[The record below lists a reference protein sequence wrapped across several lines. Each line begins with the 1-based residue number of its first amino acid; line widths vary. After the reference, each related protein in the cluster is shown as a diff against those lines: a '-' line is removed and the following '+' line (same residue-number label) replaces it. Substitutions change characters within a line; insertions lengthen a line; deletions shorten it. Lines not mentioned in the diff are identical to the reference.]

1 MKKKFIPLIKK
12 QKLFNGF
19 RQVFSV
25 NDIKLLLIHINDK
38 TYLLENKCGHF
49 GVALDNAIIEQH
61 QLKDIIICAQHGIS
75 FDLSTGQVVN
85 RPWESCDPIKILEC
99 VLEEDSIGFYL

>member
-1 MKKKFIPLIKK
+1 MKKIFIPLIEK

-25 NDIKLLLIHINDK
+25 KKMKLLLVHLNNK
-38 TYLLENKCGHF
+38 TFLLENKCGHF
-49 GVALDNAIIEQH
+49 GLALDDAKIEQH
-61 QLKDIIICAQHGIS
+61 QGSDVIICIQHGIS

-85 RPWESCDPIKILEC
+85 RPWENCDPIKIIDC
-99 VLEEDSIGFYL
+99 VSEEDKIGFYL

>member
-1 MKKKFIPLIKK
+1 MKKTFIPLIEK

-25 NDIKLLLIHINDK
+25 SNMKLLLVHENNK

-49 GVALDNAIIEQH
+49 GLALDDARIEQY
-61 QLKDIIICAQHGIS
+61 QDSDVIICIQHGIS

-85 RPWESCDPIKILEC
+85 RPWENCDPIKIIDC
-99 VLEEDSIGFYL
+99 VNEADKIGFYL